1 MVSSTILVS
10 LFASLAVARRPGR
23 RQGSGTITCPI
34 TLDGRVP
41 VDTELADFDSYATS
55 PFNPDY
61 IRGDESFS
69 ETLLFPDVP
78 NSRFDDEGFKSVEV
92 TISDLSIFQEQN
104 GFRRIGLQ
112 IQGDENEGGPGTVGV
127 KTLHWSVKQDPARTF
142 NLTHEYLNVWH
153 ETSTYDGNQFNF
165 ETGTIIGRPGNEN
178 TFKILDRQN
187 TEVWSTP
194 IDESEWQNFAVTLD
208 FEQNTLQVYY
218 SVGDTPLEA
227 VTEALSNNNA
237 GEGQYQIGILKKPTG
252 TDDVVNSGYQET
264 GIDEGQIYGSIF
276 LEDSSDGCVSL

>member
-69 ETLLFPDVP
+69 ETLLFPDVL

-112 IQGDENEGGPGTVGV
+112 IQVMLFRGLGIRLWLV
-127 KTLHWSVKQDPARTF
+127 KTDQLCLGRRERGRSRNGRSENSSLECQARSRAHF
-142 NLTHEYLNVWH
+142 QPHSRVFGKNLSHNVMIFSEILN
-153 ETSTYDGNQFNF
+153 
-165 ETGTIIGRPGNEN
+165 
-178 TFKILDRQN
+178 
-187 TEVWSTP
+187 
-194 IDESEWQNFAVTLD
+194 
-208 FEQNTLQVYY
+208 
-218 SVGDTPLEA
+218 
-227 VTEALSNNNA
+227 
-237 GEGQYQIGILKKPTG
+237 
-252 TDDVVNSGYQET
+252 
-264 GIDEGQIYGSIF
+264 IF
-276 LEDSSDGCVSL
+276 PERMA